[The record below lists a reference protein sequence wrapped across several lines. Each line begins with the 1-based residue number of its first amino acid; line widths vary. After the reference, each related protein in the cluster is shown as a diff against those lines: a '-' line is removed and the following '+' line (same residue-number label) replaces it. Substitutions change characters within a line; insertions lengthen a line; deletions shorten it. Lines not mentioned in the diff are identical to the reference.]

1 MRSVGAGAIVNVS
14 SIAGTKVIVGS
25 AVYNASKSAVA
36 MLSRTAAAEEGPNG
50 IRINEVAP
58 GPVDTPMLRGFFDHA
73 AQAGTDGGL
82 EQIRQTLPLR
92 RIGEPDDI
100 AGAVLFLCSD
110 RARYITGACLAVD
123 GGFLVS

>member
-1 MRSVGAGAIVNVS
+1 
-14 SIAGTKVIVGS
+14 
-25 AVYNASKSAVA
+25 
-36 MLSRTAAAEEGPNG
+36 MLTRTAAAEEGPNG

-58 GPVDTPMLRGFFDHA
+58 GPVDTPMLRGFFDDA
-73 AQAGTDGGL
+73 EQAGTEWGP

-100 AGAVLFLCSD
+100 AGPVLFLCSD
-110 RARYITGACLAVD
+110 RARYITGACLAAD